1 MYYIIIDDN
10 LLSSLSEQVKLSP
23 RLRMNYDLRKSAD
36 DMSQRMLNV
45 LEPTTVV
52 TIHRH
57 RKLSETVVVCG
68 SVSKLL

>member
-23 RLRMNYDLRKSAD
+23 RLRMNYDLRNSAD

-57 RKLSETVVVCG
+57 RKLSETEQET
-68 SVSKLL
+68 SSETKLL